1 MERTCPILDRT
12 ATVDETPFCRD
23 AWSIVQCRETGFVFL
38 ADPPDYSQLE
48 TEFAWEK
55 TAVAERE
62 RRDAAEPVVSALS
75 SLSKKA
81 KSVLYPHRNKIA
93 TLAIEIMR
101 AQAPSKQL
109 GLLDIGCGAGG
120 LMVEIHHR
128 FAEMG
133 RNVVPFGVEVSRHL
147 AKLTEERVAPL
158 GGRVVCANAIDGS
171 SELDDESIH
180 VVVMSSFLEH
190 ECQPLR
196 LLKQL
201 YPVLTSDGA
210 IVLKVPNFA
219 CWNRVV
225 RGRKWCGFRFP
236 DHVNYFTPKTLQKLA
251 EEAGYTV
258 SRQNMLDKFP
268 LSDNMYAI
276 LTKSQA

>member
-1 MERTCPILDRT
+1 MERTCPILDRV
-12 ATVDETPFCRD
+12 ATVDETSFCRD
-23 AWSIVQCRETGFVFL
+23 LWSIVQCRETGFVFL

-55 TAVAERE
+55 TSVVEKE
-62 RRDAAEPVVSALS
+62 RRNAAEPVISAVS
-75 SLSKKA
+75 SLIKKA
-81 KSVLYPHRNKIA
+81 KSALYPHRNKIA
-93 TLAIEIMR
+93 SLAIEIMR
-101 AQAPSKQL
+101 AQDPAKQL

-120 LMVEIHHR
+120 LMVEIHNR
-128 FAEMG
+128 FTKPG
-133 RNVVPFGVEVSRHL
+133 RSVVLFGVEVSRHL
-147 AKLTEERVAPL
+147 ATRTEEKLAPL

-171 SELDDESIH
+171 SELEPASIH
-180 VVVMSSFLEH
+180 VAVMSSFLEH

-201 YPVLTSDGA
+201 YPILTSDGA
-210 IVLKVPNFA
+210 IVLKVPNLA

-251 EEAGYTV
+251 QEAGYNV
-258 SRQNMLDKFP
+258 SRQNLLDKFP

-276 LTKSQA
+276 LTKS